1 MDSFSKKT
9 NEEILSQTIAFLRFP
24 LIAGVVLIHSKV
36 NDVVINGVQLIPPD
50 GHWFYDNISY
60 LFSNIFAAVAVP
72 LFFFISGFLFFY
84 KTTAFTK
91 EVYGKKLKK
100 RVHTLLIPYIF
111 WNLAVA
117 LLFFLSEIFFSGLMS
132 GVHKAIHDYT
142 FQDWLWAFWNRTHI
156 EGVGLYNNPICYQFW
171 FLRDLM
177 VVMLFSPLV
186 YWLVKK
192 LKQYAV
198 IVLGICWFTE
208 FWFTL
213 PGFGI
218 TALFFFS
225 FGAYFSIHGI
235 NFAVKVQ
242 SYWRQTGVLYLL
254 LSLAVLALREYEWC
268 DYLAKINIL
277 TGMFFAVSLTVHF
290 IGKGAWRVNKFLSES
305 SFFIYAYH
313 GMFLTLVIKAVCS
326 ALHPQGDAM
335 LLLVYFLS
343 PAIIILAGLG
353 AYYVLKKY
361 LPRTTA
367 FITGGR

>member
-1 MDSFSKKT
+1 MDSILKKT

-24 LIAGVVLIHSKV
+24 LIVGVVLIHSVLDEIAIK
-36 NDVVINGVQLIPPD
+36 GVSIIPPD

-60 LFSNIFAAVAVP
+60 LFSGIFAHIAVP

-84 KTTAFTK
+84 KTEAFTK
-91 EVYGKKLKK
+91 EVYAKKLKK

-111 WNLAVA
+111 W
-117 LLFFLSEIFFSGLMS
+117 
-132 GVHKAIHDYT
+132 
-142 FQDWLWAFWNRTHI
+142 
-156 EGVGLYNNPICYQFW
+156 NPICYQFW

-186 YWLVKK
+186 YWLIKK

-198 IVLGICWFTE
+198 IILGI
-208 FWFTL
+208 FWVTGFWLVL
-213 PGFGI
+213 PGFSI

-225 FGAYFSIHGI
+225 FGACFSIHGI

-254 LSLAVLALREYEWC
+254 LSLVVLALREYEWC
-268 DYLAKINIL
+268 TYLAKINIL
-277 TGMFFAVSLTVHF
+277 IGIFFAVSLTAHF
-290 IGKGAWRVNKFLSES
+290 IGKGSWRVNKFLSES

-313 GMFLTLVIKAVCS
+313 GMFLALVVKAVCN

>member
-1 MDSFSKKT
+1 MDCISGKT
-9 NEEILSQTIAFLRFP
+9 DEDILSQTIAFLRFP
-24 LIAGVVLIHSKV
+24 LIIGVILIHSKV
-36 NDVVINGVQLIPPD
+36 DKVVIKSEISLSD
-50 GHWFYDNISY
+50 GYEFYNTISH
-60 LFSNIFAAVAVP
+60 LFSDIFAAVAVP

-84 KTTAFTK
+84 KTPAFTK
-91 EVYGKKLKK
+91 EVYGRKLKK
-100 RVHTLLIPYIF
+100 RVHTLLIPYLF
-111 WNLAVA
+111 WNFIVVMIF
-117 LLFFLSEIFFSGLMS
+117 LFSEKFFPELMQF
-132 GVHKAIHDYT
+132 ARNPIHDYT
-142 FQDWLWAFWNRTHI
+142 FQDWLWAFWDRTDNAGGPMCI
-156 EGVGLYNNPICYQFW
+156 QFW

-268 DYLAKINIL
+268 TYLAKINIL
-277 TGMFFAVSLTVHF
+277 IGMFFAVSLTAHF
-290 IGKGAWRVNKFLSES
+290 IEKGAWRVNKFLSES

-313 GMFLTLVIKAVCS
+313 GMFLSLIIKAVCS
-326 ALHPQGDAM
+326 ALHPQSDAM

>member
-1 MDSFSKKT
+1 MDSILKKT

-24 LIAGVVLIHSKV
+24 LIAGVVLIHSIPE
-36 NDVVINGVQLIPPD
+36 DVVIKGVQLIPPD
-50 GHWFYDNISY
+50 GHRFYDNISY
-60 LFSNIFAAVAVP
+60 LFSDIFAAVAVP

-91 EVYGKKLKK
+91 SVYAKKLKR

-132 GVHKAIHDYT
+132 GVNKAIHDYT
-142 FQDWLWAFWNRTHI
+142 FQDWLWAFWNRKHI
-156 EGVGLYNNPICYQFW
+156 EGVGDSNPICYQFW

-198 IVLGICWFTE
+198 IVLGICWFAG
-208 FWFTL
+208 FWLVF
-213 PGFGI
+213 PGFSI

-235 NFAVKVQ
+235 NFAVKGQ

-254 LSLAVLALREYEWC
+254 LSLVVLALREYEWGG
-268 DYLAKINIL
+268 YLAKINIL
-277 TGMFFAVSLTVHF
+277 TGMFFAVSVTAHF
-290 IGKGAWRVNKFLSES
+290 IGKEVWRVNKFLSES

-313 GMFLTLVIKAVCS
+313 GMFLSLIIKAVCN
-326 ALHPQGDAM
+326 ALHPQSDAM

-343 PAIIILAGLG
+343 PTLIILAGLG

>member
-1 MDSFSKKT
+1 MDSFTKKT

-36 NDVVINGVQLIPPD
+36 KDVVIKGVQLIPPD
-50 GHWFYDNISY
+50 GYWFYDNISY
-60 LFSNIFAAVAVP
+60 LFSHIFAAVAVP

-84 KTTAFTK
+84 KAEVFTK
-91 EVYGKKLKK
+91 EVYAKKLKK

-186 YWLVKK
+186 YWLIKK
-192 LKQYAV
+192 LKQYV
-198 IVLGICWFTE
+198 LIVLGICWIAG

-213 PGFGI
+213 PGFSI

-235 NFAVKVQ
+235 NFAVKGQ

-268 DYLAKINIL
+268 TYLAKINIL
-277 TGMFFAVSLTVHF
+277 TGMFFAVSLTAHF
-290 IGKGAWRVNKFLSES
+290 IGKGTWRVNKFLSES

-343 PAIIILAGLG
+343 PVIIILAGLG

>member
-1 MDSFSKKT
+1 MDSISKKT

-24 LIAGVVLIHSKV
+24 LIAGVVLIHSVLDEIAIK
-36 NDVVINGVQLIPPD
+36 GVSIMPPD

-60 LFSNIFAAVAVP
+60 LFSGIFAHIAVP

-84 KTTAFTK
+84 KTPAFTK
-91 EVYGKKLKK
+91 EVYGRKLKK

-111 WNLAVA
+111 WNFAVA
-117 LLFFLSEIFFSGLMS
+117 LLIFLSAVFFSGLKSEAGME
-132 GVHKAIHDYT
+132 VFDYT
-142 FQDWLWAFWNRTHI
+142 FQDWLWAFWNYDGYH
-156 EGVGLYNNPICYQFW
+156 PINVPLW
-171 FLRDLM
+171 FIRDLM

-192 LKQYAV
+192 LKQYV
-198 IVLGICWFTE
+198 LIVLGICWIAD

-213 PGFGI
+213 PGFSI

-235 NFAVKVQ
+235 NFAVKGQ
-242 SYWRQTGVLYLL
+242 SYWWQTGVLYLL
-254 LSLAVLALREYEWC
+254 LSLVVLALREYEWC
-268 DYLAKINIL
+268 TYLKNISIL
-277 TGMFFAVSLTVHF
+277 IGIFCAVSLTAHF
-290 IGKGAWRVNKFLSES
+290 IGKGSWRVNKFLSES

-313 GMFLTLVIKAVCS
+313 GMFLALVVKAVCN

>member
-1 MDSFSKKT
+1 MDSTVKKT

-24 LIAGVVLIHSKV
+24 LIVGVVLIHSVLDEIEIK
-36 NDVVINGVQLIPPD
+36 GVSIMPPD
-50 GHWFYDNISY
+50 GHWFYDTISY
-60 LFSNIFAAVAVP
+60 LFSGIFAHIAVP

-84 KTTAFTK
+84 KTPAFTK
-91 EVYGKKLKK
+91 SVYAKKLKK

-111 WNLAVA
+111 WNFAVA
-117 LLFFLSEIFFSGLMS
+117 LLIFLSAVFFPGLKSEAGMT
-132 GVHKAIHDYT
+132 VFDYT
-142 FQDWLWAFWNRTHI
+142 FQDWLWKFWYDEDSVLH
-156 EGVGLYNNPICYQFW
+156 LPINGPLW

-186 YWLVKK
+186 YWVVKK

-198 IVLGICWFTE
+198 IVLGIFWVTG
-208 FWFTL
+208 FWFVL
-213 PGFGI
+213 PGFNI

-225 FGAYFSIHGI
+225 FGTYFSIHGI
-235 NFAVKVQ
+235 NFAVKAQ
-242 SYWRQTGVLYLL
+242 PYWRQTGVLYLL
-254 LSLAVLALREYEWC
+254 LSLVILVLREYEWC
-268 DYLAKINIL
+268 TYLENINIL
-277 TGMFFAVSLTVHF
+277 IGMFFAVSVTAHF

-313 GMFLTLVIKAVCS
+313 ALFLNWTIKVLCIV
-326 ALHPQGDAM
+326 LHPQGDAM

-343 PAIIILAGLG
+343 PTLIILAGLG

>member
-1 MDSFSKKT
+1 MDSILKKT

-24 LIAGVVLIHSKV
+24 LIVGVVLIHSKV
-36 NDVVINGVQLIPPD
+36 NDVVIKGVQLIPPD
-50 GHWFYDNISY
+50 GHWFYDTISY
-60 LFSNIFAAVAVP
+60 LFSDIFARIAVP

-84 KTTAFTK
+84 KTPAFTK
-91 EVYGKKLKK
+91 EVYGRKLKK

-111 WNLAVA
+111 WNFAVA
-117 LLFFLSEIFFSGLMS
+117 LLILLSAVFFSGLKSEAGMA
-132 GVHKAIHDYT
+132 VCDYT
-142 FQDWLWAFWNRTHI
+142 FQDWLLKFWYDENS
-156 EGVGLYNNPICYQFW
+156 VFQLPINGPLW

-186 YWLVKK
+186 YWVVKK
-192 LKQYAV
+192 LKQYV
-198 IVLGICWFTE
+198 LIVLGIFWVAD

-213 PGFGI
+213 PGFSI

-235 NFAVKVQ
+235 NFAVKGQ
-242 SYWRQTGVLYLL
+242 SYWRQAGVLYLL
-254 LSLAVLALREYEWC
+254 LSLVVLALREYEWC
-268 DYLAKINIL
+268 TYLENINIL
-277 TGMFFAVSLTVHF
+277 IGMFFAVSLTAHF
-290 IGKGAWRVNKFLSES
+290 IGKGTWRANKFLSES

-313 GMFLTLVIKAVCS
+313 GLFLGWTVKVLCIV
-326 ALHPQGDAM
+326 LHPQGDAM

-361 LPRTTA
+361 LPLTTA

>member
-1 MDSFSKKT
+1 MDSSLKKT
-9 NEEILSQTIAFLRFP
+9 NEEILSHTIAFLRFP
-24 LIAGVVLIHSKV
+24 LIVGVVLIHSKV
-36 NDVVINGVQLIPPD
+36 NDVVIKGVQLMPPD
-50 GHWFYDNISY
+50 GHWFCDNISY
-60 LFSNIFAAVAVP
+60 LFSHIFAAVAVP

-84 KTTAFTK
+84 KTEAFSK
-91 EVYGKKLKK
+91 EVYAKKLKR

-132 GVHKAIHDYT
+132 GVHKAVHDYT
-142 FQDWLWAFWNRTHI
+142 FQDWLWAFWN
-156 EGVGLYNNPICYQFW
+156 VGIGGNQPINGPLW

-198 IVLGICWFTE
+198 IVLGICWFTG
-208 FWFTL
+208 FWFAL
-213 PGFGI
+213 SGFSIG
-218 TALFFFS
+218 ALFFFS

-268 DYLAKINIL
+268 GYLAKINIL
-277 TGMFFAVSLTVHF
+277 TGMFFAVSVTAHF
-290 IGKGAWRVNKFLSES
+290 IGKGSWRVNKFLSES

-313 GMFLTLVIKAVCS
+313 GMFLSLIIKAVCS
-326 ALHPQGDAM
+326 ALHPQSDAM